1 MGMKPCYLILAG
13 ALALGASACAN
24 DGRPPHREAVTVPA
38 SNSNM
43 RPYLGK
49 KEADAGRAA
58 ERRGLKWRVVE
69 RDGEA
74 FMITKDY
81 RLDRVNFKVRNGKVF
96 EAYRG

>member
-1 MGMKPCYLILAG
+1 MKSSYLILAG
-13 ALALGASACAN
+13 ALAFGATGCAN
-24 DGRPPHREAVTVPA
+24 DSGSPVQVGHAAQA

-69 RDGEA
+69 RDVEA
-74 FMITKDY
+74 LMITKDY
-81 RLDRVNFKVRNGKVF
+81 RLDRVNFKVKGGKVY